1 MRRLYVLHWCELFD
15 LTNRLC
21 TVEYADLTVIDLS
34 KANTPEG
41 FTELAIQAR
50 DGMREQ
56 GFIYVINHGITQ
68 EQVCILYNLLK
79 RP

>member
-1 MRRLYVLHWCELFD
+1 M
-15 LTNRLC
+15 
-21 TVEYADLTVIDLS
+21 EYADLTVIDLS

-41 FTELAIQAR
+41 RAELAIQAR

-68 EQVCILYNLLK
+68 EQVILVF
-79 RP
+79 